1 MGVQCGTGLTW
12 PMSAATRASGRKPNA
27 LWQDWNSL
35 RGVHH
40 RISHYP
46 SWLRML
52 ARTGKTRRL
61 HCSKRL
67 TRSIPAYSSRSKW
80 IHTTIR
86 CAATRVSRIYC
97 GVWAWPIATRPRKV
111 PRSLDASSNRNREDG
126 AGQPLVLSVFVPSV
140 KPFTRGIH
148 MPRFTRT
155 LLIVSL
161 ATSMLLSGSAAQEPT
176 ALPTPDER
184 YKADLLLVVA
194 HPDDEGAAT
203 PYLARALD
211 EHRRIAVVFG
221 TRGSSGANEAGA
233 EQAGALGAIR
243 EIEARNALTTL
254 GINNVWFLGG
264 KDTASQNV
272 LQSLANWDHGAS
284 LEQLVRLVRLTRP
297 EVILTFLP
305 GTFIGEDHG
314 DHQAAGLLA
323 TEAFD
328 LAGDPSAFPEQ
339 VAGPTKRLE
348 PFLENLRPWQPK
360 KIYYFPDADREDIF
374 RGKGPDYSV
383 KEISKS
389 SKQPY
394 WRMAL
399 DSFRAHQTQAKS
411 FLDKVAQMDETQI
424 EKMAT
429 SDSFWTEALHFVL
442 GKSLVGGSVTGDIFE
457 GVTPGA
463 IPFARP
469 EVSAE
474 PARPELLVELGGPY
488 SFYAEFRRA
497 HGLMNLPH
505 PEPPEIALQGHTTLV
520 ISLCVRNRTGK
531 TQEISLAA
539 SLPAGWVVQAGT
551 GKFTVAAKQP
561 AATRIE
567 ILLPAVAE
575 TETKKPEPQE
585 ISVHAESNGQ
595 SIGEIRLRVELRK
608 RA

>member
-86 CAATRVSRIYC
+86 CAAT
-97 GVWAWPIATRPRKV
+97 
-111 PRSLDASSNRNREDG
+111 
-126 AGQPLVLSVFVPSV
+126 
-140 KPFTRGIH
+140 
-148 MPRFTRT
+148 
-155 LLIVSL
+155 
-161 ATSMLLSGSAAQEPT
+161 
-176 ALPTPDER
+176 
-184 YKADLLLVVA
+184 
-194 HPDDEGAAT
+194 

-272 LQSLANWDHGAS
+272 LLSLANWDHGVS

-314 DHQAAGLLA
+314 DHQASGLLA

-328 LAGDPSAFPEQ
+328 LAGDPASFPEQ

-389 SKQPY
+389 SKQAY

-399 DSFRAHQTQAKS
+399 DSFRSHQTQAKS
-411 FLDKVAQMDETQI
+411 FLDKVAQMDEAQI

-429 SDSFWTEALHFVL
+429 SDSFWT
-442 GKSLVGGSVTGDIFE
+442 
-457 GVTPGA
+457 
-463 IPFARP
+463 
-469 EVSAE
+469 
-474 PARPELLVELGGPY
+474 
-488 SFYAEFRRA
+488 
-497 HGLMNLPH
+497 
-505 PEPPEIALQGHTTLV
+505 
-520 ISLCVRNRTGK
+520 
-531 TQEISLAA
+531 
-539 SLPAGWVVQAGT
+539 
-551 GKFTVAAKQP
+551 
-561 AATRIE
+561 AT
-567 ILLPAVAE
+567 
-575 TETKKPEPQE
+575 
-585 ISVHAESNGQ
+585 
-595 SIGEIRLRVELRK
+595 
-608 RA
+608 

>member
-1 MGVQCGTGLTW
+1 MKK
-12 PMSAATRASGRKPNA
+12 SS
-27 LWQDWNSL
+27 
-35 RGVHH
+35 
-40 RISHYP
+40 
-46 SWLRML
+46 
-52 ARTGKTRRL
+52 KT
-61 HCSKRL
+61 
-67 TRSIPAYSSRSKW
+67 
-80 IHTTIR
+80 
-86 CAATRVSRIYC
+86 
-97 GVWAWPIATRPRKV
+97 
-111 PRSLDASSNRNREDG
+111 
-126 AGQPLVLSVFVPSV
+126 
-140 KPFTRGIH
+140 
-148 MPRFTRT
+148 
-155 LLIVSL
+155 LIL
-161 ATSMLLSGSAAQEPT
+161 GFALLSFALSSAAQGPQ
-176 ALPTPDER
+176 ALPSADER
-184 YKADLLLVVA
+184 YKVDLLLVVA
-194 HPDDEGAAT
+194 HPDDEGATT

-211 EHRRIAVVFG
+211 EHKRIAVVFG
-221 TRGSSGANEAGA
+221 TRGGSGANEAGG
-233 EQAGALGAIR
+233 EQAAALGAIR
-243 EIEARNALTTL
+243 EIEARNALATL
-254 GINNVWFLGG
+254 GITNVWFLGG
-264 KDTASQNV
+264 KETASQNV
-272 LQSLANWDHGAS
+272 LLSLANWDHGES

-314 DHQAAGLLA
+314 DHQASGVLA

-328 LAGDPSAFPEQ
+328 LAGDATAFPEQ
-339 VAGPTKRLE
+339 IAGPSKRLE

-374 RGKGPDYSV
+374 RGKGPEYSV

-389 SKQPY
+389 GKQPY

-474 PARPELLVELGGPY
+474 PGRQDLLVEHGGPY
-488 SFYAEFRRA
+488 SYYAEFRRA

-551 GKFTVAAKQP
+551 GKFTVAAKQV
-561 AATRIE
+561 ASARIE
-567 ILLPAVAE
+567 VNLPAPPEKSAP
-575 TETKKPEPQE
+575 KAEPQE
-585 ISVHAESNGQ
+585 VTVHADSNGQ
-595 SIGEIRLRVELRK
+595 SVGEIKLRVELRK
-608 RA
+608 RALPQ